1 LVDGERTATRTR
13 WEEKSTVIPVEF
25 ERHKGGVELRR
36 RMPQYS
42 ELEGEYDYALKLR
55 QLSASISYILINVI
69 SVVMLKET
77 HAT

>member
-1 LVDGERTATRTR
+1 
-13 WEEKSTVIPVEF
+13 
-25 ERHKGGVELRR
+25 
-36 RMPQYS
+36 MPQYS